1 MVILFLR
8 QPLNST
14 EHNTFL
20 KMCQNGHFDLE
31 IQSGIVLFN
40 RVV

>member
-20 KMCQNGHFDLE
+20 KRCQNDHFDLKL
-31 IQSGIVLFN
+31 QSGIVFLN